1 MQKIKYAVLLIAM
14 VFVVALWFAYP
25 DEVIEVQA
33 IRTTSEAPT
42 VSLFTE
48 AELLDLFYG
57 YAYADPAN
65 RMVTGCAVMPES
77 DYGIIGVVQ
86 YTTEDEEGCLFD
98 FLRAEGPPL
107 QAGVEASPVAD
118 TLQHAGKDTV
128 HCDIIGDDGDVHV
141 CRLSFYQNDIEYGFK
156 LETNQKEG

>member
-1 MQKIKYAVLLIAM
+1 MQKTKYAVLLIAL
-14 VFVVALWFAYP
+14 VFVVALWFVYP

-33 IRTTSEAPT
+33 IRTTQEAPT

-65 RMVTGCAVMPES
+65 RIVTGCTVMPES
-77 DYGIIGVVQ
+77 DHGIIGVVQ
-86 YTTEDEEGCLFD
+86 YITEDDEGCLFD

-118 TLQHAGKDTV
+118 TLQFVIKDTV
-128 HCDIIGDDGDVHV
+128 TCEIIGTDGEV
-141 CRLSFYQNDIEYGFK
+141 CVCKLSFYQNDIEYGFK
-156 LETNQKEG
+156 IETKQKEG